1 MGLPVCGKNLV
12 GGLLRL
18 QPPKAVLLVIY
29 HIKIETLRQMT
40 WTVQTE

>member
-1 MGLPVCGKNLV
+1 MWLPACGKNLV

-18 QPPKAVLLVIY
+18 QPPEAVLLMIY
-29 HIKIETLRQMT
+29 HIKIKTLGQMT